1 MADSG
6 DKAKDLTRPILFRGK
21 KVSIGLILESDLDFV
36 FSNIN
41 DPEVNRYLRIPGK
54 IRSRE
59 EEIKWIRNLYSSED
73 IVLANVENSTGEI
86 VGTIGL
92 HQMDMR
98 NKSAYVGYLTA
109 KKYWKKGYT
118 TEGVSL
124 AIRYAFS
131 VLNLRKVHSSVFA
144 PNEGSLRVLKKNGF
158 MEIGRY
164 SRHAFVPG
172 DGYVDEILLELF
184 NPDYVSE

>member
-1 MADSG
+1 MAGSEDKTSG
-6 DKAKDLTRPILFRGK
+6 QIRPILFRGK

-59 EEIKWIRNLYSSED
+59 EELKWLKTLYGSEE

-92 HQMDMR
+92 HQLDMR

-109 KKYWKKGYT
+109 RKYWKKGFAS
-118 TEGVSL
+118 EGVSL

-131 VLNLRKVHSSVFA
+131 VLNLRKLHSSVFA
-144 PNEGSLRVLKKNGF
+144 PNEGSLKVLKKNGF

-172 DGYVDEILLELF
+172 EGYVDEILLELF